1 MRRLSRLVVLILVLT
16 APVAA
21 FAGGPDED
29 PNGLAAPAPVEW
41 TDTVMRFFVAWLG
54 I

>member
-1 MRRLSRLVVLILVLT
+1 MRRLFRLFVLILVLS
-16 APVAA
+16 APITA

-29 PNGLAAPAPVEW
+29 PNGLSAPAPVEW
-41 TDTVMRFFVAWLG
+41 TDALMRVFVVWLG